1 MASSKEA
8 DLELEDDTEAYR
20 SNVESSALSTDV
32 ILSKIRNGRSFKAA
46 LLGTSADVRV
56 IHHLTQEEVERVLS
70 VADIDWESLRRTVLQ
85 SIVDNRASTK
95 NSVHI
100 RTRTHVDNVFAKM
113 DSLGPKLPP
122 FMSMQAMKKTI
133 LMRNVPTW
141 SPVCSPKM
149 IS

>member
-1 MASSKEA
+1 M
-8 DLELEDDTEAYR
+8 
-20 SNVESSALSTDV
+20 ESSALSTDV

-70 VADIDWESLRRTVLQ
+70 VADIDWESLRRTVDWESLRRTVLQ

-133 LMRNVPTW
+133 PMRNVPTW
-141 SPVCSPKM
+141 SPVRSPKM